1 MELARVTHETARLRL
16 ARYQAEGSQ
25 ARQRGAAHAVRVS
38 ANALSVERVGL
49 WLLRDDDR
57 QLWCMTQYVRST
69 GTYASGE
76 ILHASVYPTYLHGLT
91 QRRIVAAYDAKA
103 DSLTRELDESYLV
116 PNGVTS
122 LLDAPIIRE
131 GRVVG
136 VVCHEHVGPKRIW
149 SQGDLDF
156 ASSVADMIALIF
168 EQSERLE
175 LEAILQTQAE
185 ERQEAQKMEALGRMA
200 CSVAHDFNN
209 LLGAVG
215 LSVSALG
222 KTLDDRAGAA
232 SVIAAIGDAI
242 GAGRRLTQQLVDFG
256 KPRRAPDGAH
266 TDVAALLR
274 QRIPMLQMAIGSQLE
289 LVLEITARQPIVS
302 VDPSQLDQIL
312 LNLSLNARDAQR
324 GSGSITIA
332 VRDTVPDDEVSADAI
347 VIEVSDTG
355 VGMDEG
361 TRSHL
366 FEPFFTTKPHGTG
379 LGLATVYGIVMRA
392 GGTVRALSAPGA
404 GTTFQVA
411 LPRAAVG
418 GGIEPADGSASL
430 A

>member
-1 MELARVTHETARLRL
+1 MESVRATHETARLRL
-16 ARYQAEGSQ
+16 ARYQAEGTE

-38 ANALSVERVGL
+38 ASALSVERVGL

-57 QLWCMTQYVRST
+57 QLWCMSQYARSL
-69 GTYASGE
+69 GTYSSGQ
-76 ILHASVYPTYLHGLT
+76 ILHASVYPTYVRGLAE
-91 QRRIVAAYDAKA
+91 RRILAAHDAKT
-103 DSLTRELDESYLV
+103 DPLTRELDATYLT

-122 LLDAPIIRE
+122 MLDAPIIRK

-149 SQGDLDF
+149 QQGDLDF

-175 LEAILQTQAE
+175 LEALLQTQVE
-185 ERQEAQKMEALGRMA
+185 ERQEAHKMEALGRMA

-232 SVIAAIGDAI
+232 SVIAAISDAI

-256 KPRRAPDGAH
+256 KPGLPRDGGL
-266 TDVAALLR
+266 TDLAALLQDR
-274 QRIPMLQMAIGSQLE
+274 RPMLQLAIGSQIE
-289 LVLEITARQPIVS
+289 LALEITARRAMVS
-302 VDPSQLDQIL
+302 VAPSQLEQIL
-312 LNLSLNARDAQR
+312 LNLSLNARDAQGGTGR
-324 GSGSITIA
+324 ITIA
-332 VRDTVPDDEVSADAI
+332 LRDALPDDQAGPDSI
-347 VIEVSDTG
+347 VIEVRDSG
-355 VGMDEG
+355 VGMDEA
-361 TRSHL
+361 TRDQI

-379 LGLATVYGIVMRA
+379 LGLATVHGIAMRA
-392 GGTVRALSAPGA
+392 GGSAQALSEPGI
-404 GTTFQVA
+404 GTTIRIA
-411 LPRAAVG
+411 LPSAAPAGAV
-418 GGIEPADGSASL
+418 IEHTS
-430 A
+430 